1 MPSKAPE
8 LLEKREKTC
17 TEWPKRIGRSRTI
30 AGDLM
35 STTETRVALENVRN
49 IGIMAHIDAG
59 KTTTTERILYYTGR
73 THKLGEVHEGAA
85 TMDWMEQE
93 QERGIT
99 ITSAAT
105 TAAWRDH
112 RINIIDTP
120 GHVDFTVEV
129 ERSLRVLDGAVA
141 VFDSV
146 AGVQPQS
153 ETVWRQADRYGVPR
167 IAFINKMDR
176 TGANFFAAVQSMR
189 DRLGAHPVAV
199 QIPIGQEEHHRGVV
213 DLVEMKAI
221 TYEDDLG
228 QVFNVGEI
236 PAELVE
242 QAEEYHH
249 ALIDSIAEHDDE
261 LMETYLTDETTVTPE
276 MIRRALR
283 AGTLADAITPVLL
296 GSAFK
301 NKGVQPLLDAV
312 VDYLPSPLD
321 VPAVQGIDPKTE
333 EEITRPASTEAPFS
347 ALVFKVMSDPFV
359 GKLTYFRV
367 YSGQIKTG
375 DRVLN
380 ATSGKTERIGRIL
393 QMHANHREEREEI
406 GAGEIAAAVGLKQST
421 TGDTLAVDSAPIV
434 LESMTFPDPV
444 ISVAIEPKTKA
455 DQDKL
460 GTALQRLA
468 EEDPTFRV
476 TSDEET
482 GQTIIAGMGELH
494 LEIIVD
500 RLLREFRVD
509 ANVGRPQVAYRETV
523 SQTVEKVQGRFVR
536 QTGGSGQYGDVVINL
551 SPQTPGAGYEF
562 VDKIVGGKIPK
573 EYIPA
578 VNAGITEALG
588 AGILAG
594 YPVVDV
600 KVELVE
606 GSYHE
611 VDSSERAF
619 KIAGSM
625 AFKEAMKRAKPKL
638 LEPVMAVEVVTPED
652 YLGDVMGNLSSRRG
666 RVEHLEPVGNSQ
678 SIKASVPLSE
688 MFGYATDLR
697 SMTQGRATFT
707 MQFDRYDEVPQSI
720 ASEIVDAQDG

>member
-1 MPSKAPE
+1 M
-8 LLEKREKTC
+8 
-17 TEWPKRIGRSRTI
+17 
-30 AGDLM
+30 
-35 STTETRVALENVRN
+35 ALDRVRN

-73 THKLGEVHEGAA
+73 THKMGEVHEGAA
-85 TMDWMEQE
+85 TMDWMAQE

-105 TAAWRDH
+105 TASWRDH

-153 ETVWRQADRYGVPR
+153 ETVWRQADKYKVPR

-176 TGANFFAAVQSMR
+176 TGADFFAAVQSMV
-189 DRLGAHPVAV
+189 DRLGANPVPI
-199 QIPIGQEEHHRGVV
+199 QIPIGQEDKHPGVV

-221 TYEDDLG
+221 VYKDDLG
-228 QVFNVGEI
+228 QEFETTDI

-242 QAEEYHH
+242 QAQEYHH
-249 ALIDSIAEHDDE
+249 QLIDAISHFDDE
-261 LMETYLTDETTVTPE
+261 VLEAYLTDEDSVTPD
-276 MIRRALR
+276 MIKRALR
-283 AGTLADAITPVLL
+283 AATLADEITPVLL

-312 VDYLPSPLD
+312 IDYLPSPLD
-321 VPAVQGIDPKTE
+321 VPAIQGIDPKTE
-333 EEITRPASTEAPFS
+333 DELAREPSPDEPFS
-347 ALVFKVMSDPFV
+347 ALAFKVMSDPYV

-367 YSGQIKTG
+367 YSGTIKAG

-380 ATSGKTERIGRIL
+380 TTTGKTERVSRIL
-393 QMHANHREEREEI
+393 QMHANHREERDEI
-406 GAGEIAAAVGLKQST
+406 SAGDIAAGVGLKATT
-421 TGDTLAVDSAPIV
+421 TGDTLAIENAPIV

-444 ISVAIEPKTKA
+444 IAVAVEPKSKA

-460 GTALQRLA
+460 GTGLARLA

-482 GQTIIAGMGELH
+482 GQTIIEGMGELH

-500 RLLREFRVD
+500 RLKREFNVD

-523 SQTVEKVQGRFVR
+523 GKPAERIQGKFVR
-536 QTGGSGQYGDVVINL
+536 QTGGSGQYGDVTINL
-551 SPQTPGAGYEF
+551 LPQEPGAGYEF

-573 EYIPA
+573 EYIKPIDE
-578 VNAGITEALG
+578 GIREAMG
-588 AGILAG
+588 SGILAG

-600 KVELVE
+600 KVELID
-606 GSYHE
+606 GSYHD

-638 LEPVMAVEVVTPED
+638 LEPVMAVEVTTPED
-652 YLGDVMGNLSSRRG
+652 YLGDVMGNLNSRRG
-666 RVEHLEPVGNSQ
+666 RIENMAPIGNAQ
-678 SIKASVPLSE
+678 VIKASVPLSE

-697 SMTQGRATFT
+697 SMSQGRADFT
-707 MQFDRYDEVPQSI
+707 MQFDRYEEVP
-720 ASEIVDAQDG
+720 ASLATEITEQGGSGS

>member
-1 MPSKAPE
+1 
-8 LLEKREKTC
+8 L
-17 TEWPKRIGRSRTI
+17 
-30 AGDLM
+30 
-35 STTETRVALENVRN
+35 STKVTETSVALDRVRN

-73 THKLGEVHEGAA
+73 THKMGEVHEGAA
-85 TMDWMEQE
+85 TMDWMAQE

-105 TAAWRDH
+105 TAFWRDH
-112 RINIIDTP
+112 RVNIIDTP

-129 ERSLRVLDGAVA
+129 ERSLRVLDGAIA
-141 VFDSV
+141 VFDAV

-153 ETVWRQADRYGVPR
+153 ETVWRQADKYKVPR

-176 TGANFFAAVQSMR
+176 TGANFFASVQSMR
-189 DRLGAHPVAV
+189 DRLGANPVPV
-199 QIPIGQEEHHRGVV
+199 QIPIGSEDNFRGVI
-213 DLVEMKAI
+213 DLVEMQAVVYK
-221 TYEDDLG
+221 DDLG
-228 QVFNVGEI
+228 QQYDVTEI

-242 QAEEYHH
+242 QAHEYHH
-249 ALIDSIAEHDDE
+249 QLIDAISHFDDE
-261 LMETYLTDETTVTPE
+261 VLEAYIEDESSVTSE
-276 MIRRALR
+276 MIRRAVR
-283 AGTLADAITPVLL
+283 SGTLADEITPVLL

-312 VDYLPSPLD
+312 IDYLPSPLD
-321 VPAVQGIDPKTE
+321 VPAVRGEDPKTGE
-333 EEITRPASTEAPFS
+333 ETDRPATVEAPFS
-347 ALVFKVMSDPFV
+347 ALAFKVMSDPYV

-367 YSGQIKTG
+367 YSGRLKAG

-380 ATSGKTERIGRIL
+380 TTTGRTERVGRIL

-406 GAGEIAAAVGLKQST
+406 GPGEIAAGVGLKTTT
-421 TGDTLAVDSAPIV
+421 TGDTLAAESAPIV

-444 ISVAIEPKTKA
+444 ISVAVEPRSKA

-460 GTALQRLA
+460 GSGLARLA

-476 TSDEET
+476 TTDEET
-482 GQTIIAGMGELH
+482 GQTLIAGMGELH

-500 RLLREFRVD
+500 RLKREFNVD
-509 ANVGRPQVAYRETV
+509 ANVGRPQVAYRETI
-523 SQTVEKVQGRFVR
+523 SKPVEKVQGRFVR
-536 QTGGSGQYGDVVINL
+536 QTGGSGQYGDVVINMA
-551 SPQTPGAGYEF
+551 PQEPGAGYEF
-562 VDKIVGGKIPK
+562 DDKIVGGKIPK

-578 VNAGITEALG
+578 VDAGIQEAMG
-588 AGILAG
+588 SGILAG

-638 LEPVMAVEVVTPED
+638 LEPVMAVEVTTPED
-652 YLGDVMGNLSSRRG
+652 YLGDVMGNLNSRRG
-666 RVEHLEPVGNSQ
+666 RIESMSPMGNAQ
-678 SIKASVPLSE
+678 IIKAVVPLSE

-697 SMTQGRATFT
+697 SMTQGRADFT
-707 MQFDRYDEVPQSI
+707 MQFDRYEEVPQSI
-720 ASEIVDAQDG
+720 ASEIIDAQG